1 MGWTAETEV
10 VMVVVVEETP
20 RRALG
25 GGLNVVNACF
35 KLQPCLLDPS
45 TFAPSI
51 DVLPLE
57 SDKQCRADIKNCD
70 IIDNQERH
78 AHRTLQLRIHH

>member
-1 MGWTAETEV
+1 MGWTAEAEV
-10 VMVVVVEETP
+10 LMVVVQEKTP

-70 IIDNQERH
+70 IVNSQERH
-78 AHRTLQLRIHH
+78 AHRTLQLRIDH